1 MTKEEVFNQVKNIV
15 VDQLDVDA
23 DKIKE
28 DTNFKN
34 DLDLDSLDIFEVVDK
49 IEDTYDIEI
58 ETDDGMETVDDL
70 VNYVLKQ
77 KAEQWVDI
85 LKLSYLFSGQGKQF
99 AGMGQDIYQQESIYR
114 DTIEEASDILHLDL
128 RNPDVMSDPKNTQVA
143 IVTMSTGIYRIL
155 EKDVGAPI
163 GAAGLSLGEYSA
175 LIAARGIQFEDALP
189 LVHDRSQYMDRAGQ
203 NHPGKW
209 PRC

>member
-1 MTKEEVFNQVKNIV
+1 MTKEEVFNKVKDII

-58 ETDDGMETVDDL
+58 ETDDGMDTVEDL

-77 KAEQWVDI
+77 KAE
-85 LKLSYLFSGQGKQF
+85 
-99 AGMGQDIYQQESIYR
+99 
-114 DTIEEASDILHLDL
+114 
-128 RNPDVMSDPKNTQVA
+128 
-143 IVTMSTGIYRIL
+143 
-155 EKDVGAPI
+155 
-163 GAAGLSLGEYSA
+163 
-175 LIAARGIQFEDALP
+175 
-189 LVHDRSQYMDRAGQ
+189 
-203 NHPGKW
+203 
-209 PRC
+209 

>member
-77 KAEQWVDI
+77 KAE
-85 LKLSYLFSGQGKQF
+85 
-99 AGMGQDIYQQESIYR
+99 
-114 DTIEEASDILHLDL
+114 
-128 RNPDVMSDPKNTQVA
+128 
-143 IVTMSTGIYRIL
+143 
-155 EKDVGAPI
+155 
-163 GAAGLSLGEYSA
+163 
-175 LIAARGIQFEDALP
+175 
-189 LVHDRSQYMDRAGQ
+189 
-203 NHPGKW
+203 
-209 PRC
+209 